1 MTSIWSCAHVEEGSG
16 HAAVAQRL
24 PGHRVAVDTK
34 FSKADY
40 YLWLEASQSLEH
52 GTRGGQARP

>member
-1 MTSIWSCAHVEEGSG
+1 MQQLHKDCRATEW
-16 HAAVAQRL
+16 
-24 PGHRVAVDTK
+24 PWTK